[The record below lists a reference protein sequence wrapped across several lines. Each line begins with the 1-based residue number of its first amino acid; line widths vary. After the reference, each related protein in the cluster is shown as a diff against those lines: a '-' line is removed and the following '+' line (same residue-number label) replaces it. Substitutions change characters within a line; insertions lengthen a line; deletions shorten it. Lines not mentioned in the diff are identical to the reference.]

1 MPTATAFE
9 IGVRATTELGLSAPI
24 VGNDTTSQLGLQM
37 GALLNSLGEDL
48 IREHDWQLLLSG
60 ATFVGDGVTDEFD
73 MPADFGRIVNQTLW
87 STNYRLPA
95 VGSLSPQQWGWTQF
109 GIVSVGIYYR
119 YRIANDKIQVF
130 PVPSAGDT
138 FNFYYVSKNWV
149 DQYGTGT
156 LVDSITDSYD
166 VPLFDKA
173 LMIKGLKL
181 RLWGQKGFD
190 TTALAEEYNRY
201 VAMLKA
207 QEQGSPVL
215 QLSGQYSDILLNST
229 RNIPEGNW

>member
-9 IGVRATTELGLSAPI
+9 IGVRATTELGLAAPI

-37 GALLNSLGEDL
+37 GALMNSLGEDL
-48 IREHDWQLLLSG
+48 LREHDWQLLLSE
-60 ATFVGDGVTDEFD
+60 ASFVGDGVTDEFD
-73 MPADFGRIVNQTLW
+73 LPADFGRIVNQTLW

-95 VGSLSPQQWGWTQF
+95 EGSLSPQQWGWTQF

-119 YRIANDKIQVF
+119 YRIANDKLQLF
-130 PVPSAGDT
+130 PVPSSGDT
-138 FNFYYVSKNWV
+138 FSFYYISKNWV
-149 DQYGTGT
+149 NQYGTGT
-156 LVDSITDSYD
+156 LVDEITDSYD

-190 TTALAEEYNRY
+190 TTALADEYTRY
-201 VAMLKA
+201 ISMLKA
-207 QEQGSPVL
+207 QEQGSSVIR
-215 QLSGQYSDILLNST
+215 LSGQYSDILLNST